1 MISPIKTVLENLSN
15 KQIIIRVSKRV
26 SVILG
31 AKGGAHSVVEVAGD
45 IFSQAESD
53 TYGAYVLGLV
63 KAGLIKISY
72 TLDKV
77 FKCKTADGCN
87 FVVPYTNVLRDW
99 YMAEMGV
106 VAEVKKAETVAK
118 QEEKPIE
125 KPAEKPVEETKQAE
139 PAQEEKPAEAQEPLK
154 IEEPKQEEPT
164 KVEEPLKIEEP
175 KQEEKPVEETK
186 PAPKAGRKI
195 KVK

>member
-53 TYGAYVLGLV
+53 TYGAYVLSLV

-87 FVVPYTNVLRDW
+87 FVVPFTNGLRDW
-99 YMAEMGV
+99 YMSEIGV
-106 VAEVKKAETVAK
+106 GADAKKVEPAVKQDEKPVEEPK
-118 QEEKPIE
+118 QE
-125 KPAEKPVEETKQAE
+125 EKPVEETK
-139 PAQEEKPAEAQEPLK
+139 PV
-154 IEEPKQEEPT
+154 EPKQEEKPVEAQAPEQEEPG
-164 KVEEPLKIEEP
+164 KEEEPLKIEEP

>member
-31 AKGGAHSVVEVAGD
+31 AKGGTHSVVEVAGD

-87 FVVPYTNVLRDW
+87 FVVPYTNGLRDW
-99 YMAEMGV
+99 YMAELGV
-106 VAEVKKAETVAK
+106 GADTKKAEPSVK
-118 QEEKPIE
+118 QDEKPVE
-125 KPAEKPVEETKQAE
+125 KPAEKPAEETKQ
-139 PAQEEKPAEAQEPLK
+139 EEKPTEAQEPLK
-154 IEEPKQEEPT
+154 IEEPKQEEPA

-175 KQEEKPVEETK
+175 KQEEKPAEETK

>member
-15 KQIIIRVSKRV
+15 KQLIIRVSKNV

-45 IFSQAESD
+45 IFSQAASD
-53 TYGAYVLGLV
+53 AYGAYVLGLV

-77 FKCKTADGCN
+77 FKCKTASGCN
-87 FVVPYTNVLRDW
+87 FVVPYTNGLRDW
-99 YMAEMGV
+99 YMSEMGV
-106 VAEVKKAETVAK
+106 GADTKKEDT
-118 QEEKPIE
+118 EKVDPAVGQDE
-125 KPAEKPVEETKQAE
+125 KPAEEPKQAE
-139 PAQEEKPAEAQEPLK
+139 PKQEEAPAEAQEPLK
-154 IEEPKQEEPT
+154 IEEPKQEEPA

-175 KQEEKPVEETK
+175 KQEEQPVEETK